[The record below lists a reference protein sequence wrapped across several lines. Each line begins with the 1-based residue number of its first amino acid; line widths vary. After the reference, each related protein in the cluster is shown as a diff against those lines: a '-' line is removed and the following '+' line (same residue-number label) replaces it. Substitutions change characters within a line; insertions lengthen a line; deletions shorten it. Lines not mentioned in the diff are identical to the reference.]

1 MKKTVYWLL
10 QYVWDFLPSLHEK
23 RKTRKLSYFSFFTER
38 WANALGEKVTGQPS
52 MENLFID
59 G

>member
-1 MKKTVYWLL
+1 MKKIAYWLL